1 MKTLLYI
8 ASGPY
13 RPEYES
19 LPYERIILVDLRRS
33 ATQLPTGSKVRYLRM
48 NALDAVSLLR
58 KEGVKIDCLVTINE
72 GLSEGGGSFAM
83 LSDFMIGQLF
93 PLFKERMILICNLRY
108 YIGELDMKKIR
119 QLDWGF
125 RSIRIFDDHAD
136 HLAPGIFSSHCY
148 RHDRYTFDPNFGHV
162 FILERQSAKQRVYTL
177 NQHLT
182 LEIKHESIWSE
193 EQELDAIGV
202 SISCNRAVSDH
213 NNELLVKDYFQQQ
226 PKAFSL
232 RSRSLQEII
241 HYCEENEV
249 RTLGVMPWLNGAYS
263 EFIQTLTNQPLKH
276 LRKIVFYHLG
286 KTDLRALERVL
297 I

>member
-48 NALDAVSLLR
+48 NVLDAVSLLR

-119 QLDWGF
+119 QLDWGYKAK
-125 RSIRIFDDHAD
+125 RIHASHPEFID
-136 HLAPGIFSSHCY
+136 PCLFSSRFYDHV
-148 RHDRYTFDPNFGHV
+148 RYVPEANFGHV
-162 FILERQSAKQRVYTL
+162 FKMERLPAKQRVYTL

-263 EFIQTLTNQPLKH
+263 EFIQTLTNQPMKH

-286 KTDLRALERVL
+286 KNDLKPLKL
-297 I
+297 IV